1 MRRRAVLEVD
11 ERFPRTDRPVCPDDP
26 APAPGDHVRMLLD
39 AVQRPDGSLHPAL
52 GGRARRP
59 LDTQYWACWAV
70 ALVYP
75 IFLAYL
81 WFTR

>member
-1 MRRRAVLEVD
+1 MLEIEGERSPETVRPFCAD
-11 ERFPRTDRPVCPDDP
+11 ES

-39 AVQRPDGSLHPAL
+39 VVQRPDGSLHRAL
-52 GGRARRP
+52 AGRTKQP

-70 ALVYP
+70 AVVYP